1 MNTNS
6 VCVFPDTIPR
16 VEILFPLVQV
26 FAPLVYLRPVEND
39 PPLDQDLSP
48 LCREM
53 VDRGLV
59 RFDCPAP
66 LDDNRDRFLQLV
78 HDLQHRRDDYAG
90 QLSNLS
96 LAGLGRTG
104 NRESKTS
111 IIGTLLKQTGIRD
124 RQDEQEAMI
133 LWQARLVLKLAEIFD
148 REQQDLQQSLERIS
162 ERQNGL
168 LDELREE
175 DEQPFSLTRTLMR
188 TEGHTDGQLRQRLK
202 AWSRLFALGSRQMT
216 HCAFITT
223 SQDAFDLLLEQYEL
237 DKDSQPQ
244 HIVNLQ
250 LPGGRQTDTAIE
262 QRAAFLRDVA
272 DLVVLLQ
279 DMLKMALSADEKNHA
294 ALEGT
299 ESKWA
304 RLLEQHYPADKNG
317 RCVLSLYALP
327 GVAPENFF
335 LETFGRD
342 QDGVRKKTGNSQKTG
357 IIIGMLAERNQ
368 SRG

>member
-16 VEILFPLVQV
+16 AEILFPLVQV

-39 PPLDQDLSP
+39 PPLEQDLSP

-53 VDRGLV
+53 VDQNLV

-96 LAGLGRTG
+96 LAGLGRPG
-104 NRESKTS
+104 NTESKTS
-111 IIGTLLKQTGIRD
+111 IIGTLIKQTGIKD
-124 RQDEQEAMI
+124 KQDEQQAMI
-133 LWQARLVLKLAEIFD
+133 LWQARLMLKLAEIFD
-148 REQQDLQQSLERIS
+148 REQQELQQSLERIS
-162 ERQNGL
+162 ERENGL

-188 TEGHTDGQLRQRLK
+188 AEGHTDGQLRQRLK
-202 AWSRLFALGSRQMT
+202 AWSRLFALGSRQIT
-216 HCAFITT
+216 SSAFITI

-237 DKDSQPQ
+237 NEDSKPH

-262 QRAAFLRDVA
+262 QRAAFLRDAA
-272 DLVVLLQ
+272 DLIVLLQ
-279 DMLKMALSADEKNHA
+279 NMLKTPLSVDEKNHA
-294 ALEGT
+294 ALEAT

-304 RLLEQHYPADKNG
+304 KLQEQHYPADRNG
-317 RCVLSLYALP
+317 RCILSLYALP
-327 GVAPENFF
+327 GVNPEDFF

-342 QDGVRKKTGNSQKTG
+342 QDGVRKKPENNKKTG
-357 IIIGMLAERNQ
+357 MIIGMLAEQ
-368 SRG
+368 TTP